1 MPPGLTRPEAER
13 LVNTYADLILRLSY
27 TYLSHTHDAQD
38 ICQTVFLKLI
48 ERRPAFA
55 SPEHEKAWII
65 RTTINACKDHLK
77 SHWRKTTVPIEAAR
91 HIPAPAAEPGSI
103 LAAAPVT
110 QKRVSHKKRV
120 HLLIAAVIAAAL
132 CAACASGALRSAS
145 KVFANLFGASQEQAS
160 LLEQL
165 GSPLGV
171 SCT

>member
-1 MPPGLTRPEAER
+1 MPPSLTRQEAER

-77 SHWRKTTVPIEAAR
+77 SHWRKTTVPIEAAQ
-91 HIPAPAAEPGSI
+91 HVPAPASEPGSI
-103 LAAAPVT
+103 LASVN
-110 QKRVSHKKRV
+110 
-120 HLLIAAVIAAAL
+120 LLPPKYRAVIYLHYYEGYQTDEIAAMLDRPPSTVRNQLRDARAKL
-132 CAACASGALRSAS
+132 KLTLGGEGA
-145 KVFANLFGASQEQAS
+145 
-160 LLEQL
+160 
-165 GSPLGV
+165 
-171 SCT
+171 